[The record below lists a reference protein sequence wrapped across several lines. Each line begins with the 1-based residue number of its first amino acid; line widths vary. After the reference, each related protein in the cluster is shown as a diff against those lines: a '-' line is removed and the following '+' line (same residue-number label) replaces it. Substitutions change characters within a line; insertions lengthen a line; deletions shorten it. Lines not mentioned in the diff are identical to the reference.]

1 MATYVP
7 SPGIFKGADA
17 ELDLEATLEMF
28 TDYLAK
34 MDKVFRLSRPLN
46 PVTGN
51 KVEWDDKD
59 KKAMLEVEG
68 REEMRCRTSS
78 GTSARCWRK
87 TRTCRR
93 WRRSRLPFKEEE
105 TEQVQCS
112 KSSMSMLK

>member
-17 ELDLEATLEMF
+17 EPEATLEMF

-34 MDKVFRLSRPLN
+34 MDKVFRLSRPFN

-68 REEMRCRTSS
+68 GEEMQDLFRYVGKVQEGDTYLQEVEKIKAALQGRGNRTRVQSI
-78 GTSARCWRK
+78 
-87 TRTCRR
+87 
-93 WRRSRLPFKEEE
+93 
-105 TEQVQCS
+105 QCS
-112 KSSMSMLK
+112 FRLNWT